1 MAGQTAQQPAVEEP
15 VVGTPPGPQQADD
28 QTPVPEQ
35 LVEKTA
41 EQSTSVP
48 SMNPAKVDTMAPRE
62 PDLAEEQQPEVAQS
76 ILANAT
82 AHGKALVVMES
93 ADSRPAPPP
102 KQEAKEEEVEEV
114 LGRPQDRRQHVYVS
128 RYRNDEWVM
137 HEEIPEVEETL
148 RVERAAKR
156 LVTEVQ
162 VYLVLVLDPVV

>member
-1 MAGQTAQQPAVEEP
+1 MA
-15 VVGTPPGPQQADD
+15 GTPPGPQQADD

-35 LVEKTA
+35 NTSA
-41 EQSTSVP
+41 PST
-48 SMNPAKVDTMAPRE
+48 NPDEADATVPRE
-62 PDLAEEQQPEVAQS
+62 LDLAEGQQPEAARNMVAD
-76 ILANAT
+76 AT
-82 AHGKALVVMES
+82 ARGKALVVVES
-93 ADSRPAPPP
+93 ADPGPGPPP
-102 KQEAKEEEVEEV
+102 EQEAEEDEVEEI

-162 VYLVLVLDPVV
+162 VYLALVLDPVV

>member
-1 MAGQTAQQPAVEEP
+1 MA
-15 VVGTPPGPQQADD
+15 GTPPGPQQADD

-35 LVEKTA
+35 NTSA
-41 EQSTSVP
+41 PST
-48 SMNPAKVDTMAPRE
+48 NPDEADATAPRE
-62 PDLAEEQQPEVAQS
+62 LDLAEGQQPEAARNMVAD
-76 ILANAT
+76 AT
-82 AHGKALVVMES
+82 ARGKALVVVES
-93 ADSRPAPPP
+93 ADPGPGPPP
-102 KQEAKEEEVEEV
+102 EQEAEEDEVEEI

-162 VYLVLVLDPVV
+162 VYLALVLDPVV

>member
-1 MAGQTAQQPAVEEP
+1 MEEP
-15 VVGTPPGPQQADD
+15 IVGTPPGPQQADD
-28 QTPVPEQ
+28 QTRVPER

-48 SMNPAKVDTMAPRE
+48 STNPAKADTMAPRE

-76 ILANAT
+76 ILADAT
-82 AHGKALVVMES
+82 ARGKALVVVES
-93 ADSRPAPPP
+93 ADSKPASPPE
-102 KQEAKEEEVEEV
+102 QEAEEEEVEEV

-128 RYRNDEWVM
+128 RYQNDEWVM

-148 RVERAAKR
+148 RVERVAKR

-162 VYLVLVLDPVV
+162 VCLA

>member
-1 MAGQTAQQPAVEEP
+1 MA
-15 VVGTPPGPQQADD
+15 GTPPGPQQADD

-35 LVEKTA
+35 NTSA
-41 EQSTSVP
+41 PST
-48 SMNPAKVDTMAPRE
+48 NPDETDATAPRE
-62 PDLAEEQQPEVAQS
+62 LDLDEGQQPEAARNMVAD
-76 ILANAT
+76 AT
-82 AHGKALVVMES
+82 ARGKALVVVES
-93 ADSRPAPPP
+93 ADPGPGPPP
-102 KQEAKEEEVEEV
+102 EQEAEEDEVEEI

-162 VYLVLVLDPVV
+162 VYLALVLDPVV

>member
-1 MAGQTAQQPAVEEP
+1 MA
-15 VVGTPPGPQQADD
+15 GTPPGPQQADD

-35 LVEKTA
+35 NTSA
-41 EQSTSVP
+41 PST
-48 SMNPAKVDTMAPRE
+48 NPDEADATAPRE
-62 PDLAEEQQPEVAQS
+62 LDLAEGQQPEAARNMVAD
-76 ILANAT
+76 AT
-82 AHGKALVVMES
+82 ARGKALVVVES
-93 ADSRPAPPP
+93 ADPGPGPPP
-102 KQEAKEEEVEEV
+102 EQEAEEDEGEEI